1 MMHVE
6 ITDLVYGGGKVIN
19 FKYFKI
25 NPKYLLHPEI
35 LKTSTFYYKLLQNFS
50 SYVSAVW
57 IINLILI

>member
-35 LKTSTFYYKLLQNFS
+35 LKTSAFYYKLLQNFS
-50 SYVSAVW
+50 SYVSAV
-57 IINLILI
+57 